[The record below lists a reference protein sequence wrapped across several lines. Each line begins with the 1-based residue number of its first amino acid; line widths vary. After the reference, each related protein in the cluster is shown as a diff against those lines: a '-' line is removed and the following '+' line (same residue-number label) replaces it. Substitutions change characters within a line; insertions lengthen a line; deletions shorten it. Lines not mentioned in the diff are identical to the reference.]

1 MTSRID
7 MSAPASITVL
17 GGTAAIS
24 PLTELPPGTISLTD
38 PNAGG
43 TVTVRLVTRNAAAS
57 LSAGSAGGASV
68 SSNANTLSIT
78 GTAAQVNAALA
89 TLQITEASGATSD
102 DIIITATDP
111 GALSASTAIA
121 VQVIPDT
128 GPAFASP
135 PSSFTLTPFAV
146 NALPGLVIGDPQL
159 TALDLA
165 GQGGQES
172 LAVTLAAASG
182 VLLLPGFSLLDNIS
196 ASGLGTGTIVLDFTA
211 DRLAAVN
218 TLLAGLEFAGA
229 AGTSALNYSLRYIAG
244 PLPAASTN
252 GNIGLDIEGSLGA
265 AGTFKTA
272 DDTIIIGP
280 VTQTASATLNVTGIT
295 ADLGGINGVGAV
307 NIAADSSLNLPGNN
321 LTLGGTSLDF
331 GTLGP
336 DGLLETGAL
345 LVADSVTFGGVLSLG
360 AGGLL
365 DFTGDLVAD
374 ANAAVVN
381 QLAISLGQGAVL
393 TGGGTIT
400 AGNFSE
406 SGRITGAGTILA
418 ASGETLLIAAG
429 SIGGGAVLEVEAG
442 GVMVLGP
449 VAPLYGVFN
458 DTPLTIDNSVIL
470 SFSGAPGA
478 TPITGAYADTLD
490 QAGGVFVIT
499 GPQAFSGTINGFAP
513 GDRLIF
519 PDLQNIAIANST
531 ASSFEIIGVDQN
543 GNTVTYNLHA
553 AVPQGDF
560 IYAGTDSAGDPQLSV
575 RQSSDVLFLNSQ
587 PVSQAQIGA
596 TAGIAQ
602 PLQGLSLLLT
612 ASTTLALT
620 LTLSV
625 GAGVLSEAGGAATNT
640 LTLSTV
646 GATAMNN
653 LLSQISYT
661 GTGIADVLTI
671 ASATGVLAGLLQT
684 AQITPVAAGGNNGFT
699 NVPSEGEVA
708 DFTAASTAPN
718 TIAAAVGQISLS
730 ATQNFAD
737 ALILDGI
744 GGTALVIDN
753 GAVGYFDAGAS
764 VAMSGNVIVGDAS
777 GAGTLAVV
785 TDDFLVGAG
794 GGVDNLTIGGVSA
807 AAGSVAEIFG
817 TAGVSGTIFVGAGTL
832 ALAGQL
838 GAAATSL
845 AAKGSLFAYGSAVA
859 AFGSLTDAGAAT
871 LTGQVIASAA
881 AMSLSGTLALC
892 GGTTLTDAGPLQIG
906 SGGDLVIGPD
916 AFLLAGNVAM
926 SGGTIAAS
934 GLLEASAITATA
946 GLISLTG
953 GTLEAGA
960 LTLAGG
966 TLAGYGVVSGSL
978 ATAGTILAQGGLLTL
993 GTDAASTGLIKI
1005 GASASLDAVHAL
1017 SGTVTFSGTDAELI
1031 INDSAV
1037 FSATVLAL
1045 SAHDVVDLVGVAPSL
1060 VSFGGHHI
1068 TTKDTAGNTIGGFT
1082 LSLASGQPAISIV
1095 SDGFGGA
1102 LVTAG
1107 GAMPCFARGSRLLTP
1122 NGYRPVETLK
1132 PGDALITAA
1141 GDRRAICWIG
1151 RRVMDFLPTRAEP
1164 ALPVVISPGAFGP
1177 NRPLRPLRLSPL
1189 HAIYVDG
1196 VLVPVTHLVNGATI
1210 RRETGRAA
1218 VTYFHVELDRHNII
1232 LAEGLACETY
1242 LDAGNRGALYEE
1254 SGVRAPPGKPFARL
1268 VTGGPKLAAIR
1279 RRLHEIALAQGFTL
1293 TYQPVLRA
1301 VAEGRTALPRISMA
1315 SGRRV
1320 ARFTLPAKTRAV
1332 TLLSRC
1338 ASPADTN
1345 PESEDR
1351 RDLAL
1356 CLAQAKAG
1364 RDILT
1369 PGDGWLSRAPAD
1381 DGIWMG
1387 AAADLLLPRPA
1398 DHLTL
1403 SLAAIIQTWRS
1414 PALDPAAGNQVKRPS
1429 LPSPCPA

>member
-7 MSAPASITVL
+7 IFAPASIAVL

-24 PLTELPPGTISLTD
+24 PLTELPPGAISLTNPD
-38 PNAGG
+38 TGG
-43 TVTVRLVTRNAAAS
+43 TVTVTLVTRNAAAG
-57 LSAGSAGGASV
+57 LSAGSAGGATV
-68 SSNANTLSIT
+68 SANANTLSIT

-89 TLQITEASGATSD
+89 TLEITEASAATSD
-102 DIIITATDP
+102 TITITATDP

-121 VQVIPDT
+121 VQVLPDI

-135 PSSFTLTPFAV
+135 PTSFTLTPFAV

-159 TALDLA
+159 TALVLA
-165 GQGGQES
+165 GQGGQEN

-182 VLLLPGFSLLDNIS
+182 VLLLPGFSFLDNIS
-196 ASGLGTGTIVLDFTA
+196 VSGLGTGTIVLDFTA

-218 TLLAGLEFAGA
+218 ALLAGLEFAGA
-229 AGTSALNYSLRYIAG
+229 PGTSGLNYSLRYIAG

-252 GNIGLDIEGSLGA
+252 GNIALDIAGTSGA
-265 AGTFKTA
+265 AGTFEAA

-280 VTQTASATLNVTGIT
+280 VTQAAGTTLNVSGLT
-295 ADLGGINGVGAV
+295 ADLGGIAGAGAV
-307 NIAADSSLNLPGNN
+307 NIAPGAALNLPGNN

-345 LVADSVTFGGVLSLG
+345 LAADSVTFGGVLSLG
-360 AGGLL
+360 AAGLL
-365 DFTGDLVAD
+365 DFTGNLVAD
-374 ANAAVVN
+374 ANAALVN

-418 ASGETLLIAAG
+418 AAGETLLIAAG
-429 SIGGGAVLEVEAG
+429 SIGGGAALDVEAG

-478 TPITGAYADTLD
+478 LPVTGAYADALD

-499 GPQAFSGTINGFAP
+499 GPQAFSGTIEGFAP
-513 GDRLIF
+513 GDRLMF
-519 PDLQNIAIANST
+519 PDLQNIAIANS
-531 ASSFEIIGVDQN
+531 ASGTFEILGVDSS
-543 GNTVTYNLHA
+543 GDTVTYHLVA
-553 AVPQGDF
+553 PVPQGDF
-560 IYAGTDSAGDPQLSV
+560 VYAGTDSAGDPQLSV
-575 RQSSDVLFLNSQ
+575 RQGGDALFLNGA
-587 PVSQAQIGA
+587 PLVQAQIGA

-612 ASTTLALT
+612 ASTTLMLT

-625 GAGVLSEAGGAATNT
+625 SAGVLSEAGGAAASS
-640 LTLSTV
+640 LVLSAA
-646 GATAMNN
+646 GAAAMND
-653 LLSQISYT
+653 LLSSIAYT
-661 GTGIADVLTI
+661 GTGLADVLTI
-671 ASATGVLAGLLQT
+671 ASSTGVLAGVSQT
-684 AQITPVAAGGNNGFT
+684 AQIIPVAAGGNNGFT
-699 NVPSEGEVA
+699 NFPSEGQIA
-708 DFTAASTAPN
+708 NFTAAGTAPN
-718 TIAAAVGQISLS
+718 SIAAAVGQISLS

-737 ALILDGI
+737 ALILDGV
-744 GGTALVIDN
+744 GGTALVIDA

-764 VAMSGNVIVGDAS
+764 AAIAGNVIVGDAS

-785 TDDFLVGAG
+785 TDDFIVGAG

-807 AAGSVAEIFG
+807 AAGSVADIFG
-817 TAGVSGTIFVGAGTL
+817 TAGVSGTIFIGAGTL

-845 AAKGSLFAYGSAVA
+845 GVGGRLFAYGGAAA
-859 AFGSLTDAGAAT
+859 AFGGLTDAGAAT
-871 LTGQVIASAA
+871 LTGEVIASAA
-881 AMSLSGTLALC
+881 AVALAGTLAL
-892 GGTTLTDAGPLQIG
+892 GGSSTLTDAGQFQITP
-906 SGGDLVIGPD
+906 GGDLVIGPE
-916 AFLLAGNVAM
+916 AVLTAGGLAM
-926 SGGTIAAS
+926 SGGTIAAA
-934 GLLEASAITATA
+934 GILEASAITATG
-946 GLISLTG
+946 GLITLTG
-953 GTLEAGA
+953 GTLEAQA

-966 TLAGYGVVSGSL
+966 TLAGYGVVAGPL
-978 ATAGTILAQGGLLTL
+978 ANAGTILAQGGLLTL
-993 GTDAASTGLIKI
+993 GNDVSSTGVIKI
-1005 GASASLDAVHAL
+1005 GASASLDAVHAM
-1017 SGTVTFSGTDAELI
+1017 SGTITFAGTDAELI

-1037 FSATVLAL
+1037 FSAAVLGLA
-1045 SAHDVVDLVGVAPSL
+1045 AHDVVDLVGVAPSL

-1068 TTKDTAGNTIGGFT
+1068 TTKDTAGNTIGGFAI
-1082 LSLASGQPAISIV
+1082 SVANGQPGISIV
-1095 SDGFGGA
+1095 SDGHGGA
-1102 LVTAG
+1102 LLTAG
-1107 GAMPCFARGSRLLTP
+1107 GAMPCFVRGSRLLTP
-1122 NGYRPVETLK
+1122 NGYRPVEALK

-1164 ALPVVISPGAFGP
+1164 ALPVIIAPGAFGP

-1254 SGVRAPPGKPFARL
+1254 SGIRAPASKPFARL
-1268 VTGGPKLAAIR
+1268 VTGGVKLAAIR
-1279 RRLHEIALAQGFTL
+1279 RRLHEIALAQGFSL

-1301 VAEGRTALPRISMA
+1301 VADGRTALPRISMA

-1320 ARFTLPAKTRAV
+1320 ARFTLPTKTRQV

-1345 PESEDR
+1345 PDSEDR

-1364 RDILT
+1364 RDVLT
-1369 PGDGWLSRAPAD
+1369 QGKGWLHRAPAD
-1381 DGIWMG
+1381 AGTWMG
-1387 AAADLLLPRPA
+1387 AAADLHLPRAA
-1398 DHLTL
+1398 DSLTL
-1403 SLAAIIQTWRS
+1403 SLAAIIQTWRA
-1414 PALDPAAGNQVKRPS
+1414 PALDAS
-1429 LPSPCPA
+1429 L